1 VLTSASRETATEFII
16 AAIDFPRK
24 EQELVKRI
32 NAETL
37 PSEKTRLT
45 KELDNLVEEFRSTY
59 FQTEISEQDKAK
71 KPKISSRSK
80 VTRKKVSTKKRVD
93 SNLENEF
100 IPEDGKQQHDEKST
114 SSNQFT
120 YKRKTHFG
128 ETLRRAQGKA
138 ADQPLKWD
146 IDVTTSNEKGVAEQT
161 VDLLVTRIGREM
173 EMSRI
178 PAHMITPRRV
188 RQKLKKLGGSRY
200 FEFSTCVACRLNPTY
215 KPLVLEPEHEA
226 KLLEY
231 FVLLEPV
238 FDAIKTEVKSTRNN
252 FMNYPNTAYKL
263 CEMLGQDEENKAYL
277 GYMKHFSPLK
287 SEQLQVE
294 QDEFWEL
301 CCEKLEMPFYRTI
314 GNAIRTKKRRP
325 KRKRVVDAQ
334 KRKMPKVQQFVP
346 PGNFFMSSVK

>member
-1 VLTSASRETATEFII
+1 
-16 AAIDFPRK
+16 
-24 EQELVKRI
+24 
-32 NAETL
+32 
-37 PSEKTRLT
+37 
-45 KELDNLVEEFRSTY
+45 
-59 FQTEISEQDKAK
+59 
-71 KPKISSRSK
+71 
-80 VTRKKVSTKKRVD
+80 
-93 SNLENEF
+93 
-100 IPEDGKQQHDEKST
+100 
-114 SSNQFT
+114 
-120 YKRKTHFG
+120 
-128 ETLRRAQGKA
+128 
-138 ADQPLKWD
+138 LKWD

-252 FMNYPNTAYKL
+252 FMSYPNTAYKL

-301 CCEKLEMPFYRTI
+301 CCEKLGMPFYRTI

-325 KRKRVVDAQ
+325 KRKRVVDAPSSKQ
-334 KRKMPKVQQFVP
+334 RKMPKVQQFVP